1 MQNTTIKQIQL
12 EKSKILWYQQNT
24 TSKISRKCKT
34 RYNKGLGNVKLTMI
48 LILQWKKGEGRNTMK

>member
-24 TSKISRKCKT
+24 TSKIKRKCKT
-34 RYNKGLGNVKLTMI
+34 RNNKGLGNIKLTMI
-48 LILQWKKGEGRNTMK
+48 LILQWKKGEGRNTKK